1 MGTVKRFEREVKK
14 RALVCILEHVHNAG
28 MASAEPTYTLYDF
41 LPSGNGYK
49 VRLTL
54 KHLGLPYE
62 LVEVDILKG
71 ASRTPEFLARNP
83 IGRIPTLRLLDG
95 TFLAESHAIIWYL
108 AESSV
113 LVPASRLERARV
125 LSWLSFEQYEL
136 EPNIGTV
143 RLWVHILHKK
153 DSELGE
159 KLTEKREKGNR
170 ALGVLDDGLK
180 GRPFLVGSKFSL
192 ADISLYAYTH
202 VAGEG
207 GFDLGKYPN
216 VTAWM
221 KRVAAQPNHAPITS
235 K

>member
-1 MGTVKRFEREVKK
+1 MPR
-14 RALVCILEHVHNAG
+14 
-28 MASAEPTYTLYDF
+28 MYTLFDF

-54 KHLGLPYE
+54 KHLALPYE

-83 IGRIPTLRLLDG
+83 IGRIPTLRLPDG

-108 AESSV
+108 AENSV
-113 LVPASRLERARV
+113 LIPTTRIDRARV

-143 RLWVHILHKK
+143 RYWLRMLHKK
-153 DSELGE
+153 EAELGE
-159 KLTEKREKGNR
+159 KLTEKRERGYR
-170 ALGVLDDGLK
+170 ALDVLNQGLK
-180 GRPFLVGSKFSL
+180 GGSFLVGSRFSL

-202 VAGEG
+202 VAEEG
-207 GFDLGKYPN
+207 GFELGRFPH

-221 KRVAAQPNHAPITS
+221 KRVAALPSHAPITS
-235 K
+235 R

>member
-1 MGTVKRFEREVKK
+1 MPR
-14 RALVCILEHVHNAG
+14 
-28 MASAEPTYTLYDF
+28 MYTLFDF

-54 KHLGLPYE
+54 KHLALPYE

-83 IGRIPTLRLLDG
+83 IGRIPTLRLPDG

-108 AESSV
+108 AENSV
-113 LVPASRLERARV
+113 LIPTTRIDRARV

-143 RLWVHILHKK
+143 RYWLRMLHKK
-153 DSELGE
+153 EAELGE
-159 KLTEKREKGNR
+159 KLTEKRERGYR
-170 ALGVLDDGLK
+170 ALEVLNQGLK
-180 GRPFLVGSKFSL
+180 GGSFLVGSRFSL

-202 VAGEG
+202 VAEEG
-207 GFDLGKYPN
+207 GFELARFPH

-221 KRVAAQPNHAPITS
+221 KRVAALPSHAPITS
-235 K
+235 R

>member
-1 MGTVKRFEREVKK
+1 MPR
-14 RALVCILEHVHNAG
+14 
-28 MASAEPTYTLYDF
+28 MYTLFDF

-54 KHLGLPYE
+54 KHLALPYE

-83 IGRIPTLRLLDG
+83 IGRIPTLRLPDG

-108 AESSV
+108 AENSV
-113 LVPASRLERARV
+113 LIPTTRIDRARV

-143 RLWVHILHKK
+143 RYWLRMLHKK
-153 DSELGE
+153 EAELGE
-159 KLTEKREKGNR
+159 KLTEKRERGYR
-170 ALGVLDDGLK
+170 ALEVLNQGLK
-180 GRPFLVGSKFSL
+180 GGSFLVGSRFSL

-202 VAGEG
+202 VAEEG
-207 GFDLGKYPN
+207 GFELARFPN

-221 KRVAAQPNHAPITS
+221 KRVAALPSHAPITS
-235 K
+235 R